1 MRHIGALQTVV
12 TDDDFGREPT
22 DLELGELAYEMP
34 LILAEVEELDVQI
47 SLLDRTPTEMDQRRL
62 RRARNKVLAARR
74 NLTNQ
79 GGATSPE
86 VA

>member
-1 MRHIGALQTVV
+1 MGQNGGPSAA
-12 TDDDFGREPT
+12 
-22 DLELGELAYEMP
+22 ELDAIEHEMP

-62 RRARNKVLAARR
+62 RRARNKVLATRR
-74 NLTNQ
+74 TLTNQ
-79 GGATSPE
+79 AGAASPG